1 LTIKTLSLYTSF
13 QEGNKLVQQLT
24 WRNREIAM
32 ENNSTNSRIDPRSQR
47 LNALLSEI
55 WYKGL
60 ISRAELGKTMGL
72 TLPSV
77 TRLVQDLKNAGVI
90 IETDKGES
98 SGGRQPSLIRVNP
111 DAGVV
116 ISLDFS
122 GIELRGA
129 ILDAANHCL
138 SVLKQPFQGM
148 QPVLIQKQVIE
159 ICREL
164 ISNPIIQQR
173 RVLGIGIS
181 VPGTVD
187 TENGIIRDS
196 LNMRLHDFPIRD
208 ILSGVFD
215 LPVFIEHDTCTA
227 ALAEKYYGAGRGM
240 GDLIYIIVSTGI
252 GAGLIV
258 NQEVY
263 RGATGVAGELGH
275 VIVERDGQVCVCGKR
290 GCLEAVGAV
299 PAMLANAQNVLSR
312 RKGASQDILSLN
324 SLIRTAQQGDRLA
337 QAIIQR
343 AADYLAMAIS
353 MMVSIVDIRLMVI
366 GGEVV
371 EMGELYFSPL
381 RKSIEKYRVEGQ
393 EIRVVPAM
401 LGENA
406 PLQGVSM
413 IVLQNVLT
421 R

>member
-1 LTIKTLSLYTSF
+1 MEKT
-13 QEGNKLVQQLT
+13 
-24 WRNREIAM
+24 A
-32 ENNSTNSRIDPRSQR
+32 TNSRKDPHSQR
-47 LNALLSEI
+47 LSDLLSEI
-55 WYKGL
+55 WYAGL
-60 ISRAELGKTMGL
+60 ISRAELGKITGL

-77 TRLVQDLKNAGVI
+77 TRLVQELKNAGVI

-116 ISLDFS
+116 IGLDFS

-129 ILDAANHCL
+129 ILDAANQCL
-138 SVLKQPFQGM
+138 CVNKQPFQGM
-148 QPVLIQKQVIE
+148 QPAIIREQVIE
-159 ICREL
+159 MCRAM
-164 ISNPIIQQR
+164 ISNPAIDHR

-208 ILSGVFD
+208 ILSEIFD
-215 LPVFIEHDTCTA
+215 LPVFIEHDTSTA

-263 RGATGVAGELGH
+263 RGATGLAGELGH

-290 GCLEAVGAV
+290 GCLEAVAAV
-299 PAMLANAQNVLSR
+299 PAMLANAHNVLLQ
-312 RKGASQDILSLN
+312 RKEASQDILSLN
-324 SLIRTAQQGDRLA
+324 SLISAAKQGDRLA

-353 MMVSIVDIRLMVI
+353 MMVSIVDIRLIVV

-371 EMGELYFSPL
+371 EMGEFYFSPL
-381 RKSIEKYRVEGQ
+381 RKSVEKYRVEGQ
-393 EIRVVPAM
+393 EIRVVPAT

-406 PLQGVSM
+406 PLQGISM
-413 IVLQNVLT
+413 IVLQNVLA
-421 R
+421 RSSS

>member
-1 LTIKTLSLYTSF
+1 LYTSF
-13 QEGNKLVQQLT
+13 QNRYKLLRSFQAGSKGNNLVKKP
-24 WRNREIAM
+24 
-32 ENNSTNSRIDPRSQR
+32 NSHPRINSRSQR
-47 LNALLSEI
+47 VSGLLSEI
-55 WYKGL
+55 WYQGL
-60 ISRAELGKTMGL
+60 ISRSDLRKATGL

-77 TRLVQDLKNAGVI
+77 TRLVQELKNVGVI

-116 ISLDFS
+116 IGLDFS

-138 SVLKQPFQGM
+138 CVIKQPFQGM
-148 QPVLIQKQVIE
+148 QPAIIQKQVIE
-159 ICREL
+159 MCHEL
-164 ISNPIIQQR
+164 ISNPIILQR
-173 RVLGIGIS
+173 RLLGIGVS

-187 TENGIIRDS
+187 TEKGIIRDS

-208 ILSGVFD
+208 ILGEVFD

-252 GAGLIV
+252 GAGLII

-263 RGATGVAGELGH
+263 RGATGLAGELGH
-275 VIVERDGQVCVCGKR
+275 LIVERDGQVCVCGKR
-290 GCLEAVGAV
+290 GCLEAVAAV
-299 PAMLANAQNVLSR
+299 PAMLANAHNVLLQ

-324 SLIRTAQQGDRLA
+324 SLIRAAGQEDRLA

-393 EIRVVPAM
+393 EIQIIPAM

-406 PLQGVSM
+406 PLQGVGM

>member
-1 LTIKTLSLYTSF
+1 V
-13 QEGNKLVQQLT
+13 NKKPANLL
-24 WRNREIAM
+24 
-32 ENNSTNSRIDPRSQR
+32 IDPRSQR
-47 LNALLSEI
+47 LTALLSEI

-60 ISRAELGKTMGL
+60 ISRAELKRTTGL
-72 TLPSV
+72 TLASV
-77 TRLVQDLKNAGVI
+77 TRLVQELKNAGVI

-111 DAGVV
+111 EAGVV
-116 ISLDFS
+116 IGLDFS
-122 GIELRGA
+122 GIELKGA
-129 ILDAANHCL
+129 IMDAANHCL
-138 SVLKQPFQGM
+138 NVIKQPFQGM
-148 QPVLIQKQVIE
+148 QPAIIQRQVIQM
-159 ICREL
+159 CQEL
-164 ISNPIIQQR
+164 ISNPVIQQR

-187 TENGIIRDS
+187 AEKGIIRDS

-208 ILSGVFD
+208 ILGNVFA
-215 LPVFIEHDTCTA
+215 LPVFIEHDTSTA
-227 ALAEKYYGAGRGM
+227 ALAEKFYGAGRGV

-252 GAGLIV
+252 GAGLII
-258 NQEVY
+258 NHEVY
-263 RGATGVAGELGH
+263 RGATGLAGELGH

-290 GCLEAVGAV
+290 GCLEAVAAV
-299 PAMLANAQNVLSR
+299 PAMLANAHNLLLR
-312 RKGASQDILSLN
+312 REGSSQDTNTISLN
-324 SLIRTAQQGDRLA
+324 ALIEAAGQGDRLA
-337 QAIIQR
+337 LAIIQR

-353 MMVSIVDIRLMVI
+353 IVVSIVDIRLMII

-371 EMGELYFSPL
+371 QMGELYFTSL

-393 EIRVVPAM
+393 EIQVVPAV

-413 IVLQNVLT
+413 IVLQNVFG

>member
-1 LTIKTLSLYTSF
+1 
-13 QEGNKLVQQLT
+13 
-24 WRNREIAM
+24 M
-32 ENNSTNSRIDPRSQR
+32 
-47 LNALLSEI
+47 
-55 WYKGL
+55 
-60 ISRAELGKTMGL
+60 
-72 TLPSV
+72 
-77 TRLVQDLKNAGVI
+77 
-90 IETDKGES
+90 
-98 SGGRQPSLIRVNP
+98 NP
-111 DAGVV
+111 EAGVV
-116 ISLDFS
+116 IGLDFS
-122 GIELRGA
+122 GMVLKGA

-138 SVLKQPFQGM
+138 SVIKQPFQGM
-148 QPVLIQKQVIE
+148 QEAAIQKQVIE
-159 ICREL
+159 MCREL
-164 ISNPIIQQR
+164 ISNPVILQR

-187 TENGIIRDS
+187 TEKGIIRDS

-208 ILSGVFD
+208 ILEDVFD
-215 LPVFIEHDTCTA
+215 LPVFIEHDTSTA
-227 ALAEKYYGAGRGM
+227 ALAEKYYGAGRGV

-258 NQEVY
+258 NHEVY
-263 RGATGVAGELGH
+263 RGATGLAGELGH
-275 VIVERDGQVCVCGKR
+275 VVVERDGQVCVCGKR
-290 GCLEAVGAV
+290 GCLEAVAAV
-299 PAMLANAQNVLSR
+299 PAMLANAHNVLLQ
-312 RKGASQDILSLN
+312 RKGATQDTLSLKA
-324 SLIRTAQQGDRLA
+324 LVQAAEQEDRLA

-371 EMGELYFSPL
+371 EMGELFFLPL

-393 EIRVVPAM
+393 EIRVIPAV

>member
-1 LTIKTLSLYTSF
+1 VEKLT
-13 QEGNKLVQQLT
+13 NA
-24 WRNREIAM
+24 RIA
-32 ENNSTNSRIDPRSQR
+32 PRSQR
-47 LNALLSEI
+47 LNVLLSEI

-60 ISRAELGKTMGL
+60 ISRAELGQTIGL

-77 TRLVQDLKNAGVI
+77 TRLVQELKNAGVI

-98 SGGRQPSLIRVNP
+98 SGGRQPSLLRVNP
-111 DAGVV
+111 QAGLV
-116 ISLDFS
+116 IGLDFS

-129 ILDAANHCL
+129 ILDATNHCL
-138 SVLKQPFQGM
+138 SVIKQPFQGM
-148 QPVLIQKQVIE
+148 QPAILQRQVVE
-159 ICREL
+159 MCREL
-164 ISNPIIQQR
+164 ISNSLIQRQ

-187 TENGIIRDS
+187 AEKGIIRDS

-208 ILSGVFD
+208 ILGQTFD
-215 LPVFIEHDTCTA
+215 LPVFIEHDTATA

-252 GAGLIV
+252 GAGLII

-263 RGATGVAGELGH
+263 RGATGLAGELGH
-275 VIVERDGQVCVCGKR
+275 VIVEREGQVCVCGKK
-290 GCLEAVGAV
+290 GCLEAVASV
-299 PAMLANAQNVLSR
+299 PAMLANAHNVLLR
-312 RKGASQDILSLN
+312 RKGAPQSSLTLQSLS
-324 SLIRTAQQGDRLA
+324 RAATGGDRLA

-353 MMVSIVDIRLMVI
+353 MLVSIVDIRLIVV

-371 EMGELYFSPL
+371 EMGELYFSAL
-381 RKSIEKYRVEGQ
+381 RKSTEKYRVEGD
-393 EIRVVPAM
+393 EIKISPAA

-406 PLQGVSM
+406 PLQGISM

-421 R
+421 KPARNGEMASIQTDG

>member
-1 LTIKTLSLYTSF
+1 MS
-13 QEGNKLVQQLT
+13 
-24 WRNREIAM
+24 
-32 ENNSTNSRIDPRSQR
+32 
-47 LNALLSEI
+47 ALLSEI

-60 ISRAELGKTMGL
+60 ISRAELGNITGV
-72 TLPSV
+72 TLPSI
-77 TRLVQDLKNAGVI
+77 TRLVQELKDAGVI

-111 DAGVV
+111 EAGVV
-116 ISLDFS
+116 IGLDFS
-122 GIELRGA
+122 GIELKGA
-129 ILDAANHCL
+129 ILDATNHCL
-138 SVLKQPFQGM
+138 SVIKQPFQGM
-148 QPVLIQKQVIE
+148 QPAIIQKQVIE
-159 ICREL
+159 MCREL
-164 ISNPIIQQR
+164 ISSPVILQR

-187 TENGIIRDS
+187 TEKGIIRDS
-196 LNMRLHDFPIRD
+196 LNLRLHDFPIRD
-208 ILSGVFD
+208 ILGEVFD

-258 NQEVY
+258 NHEVY
-263 RGATGVAGELGH
+263 RGATGLAGELGH

-290 GCLEAVGAV
+290 GCLEAVAAV
-299 PAMLANAQNVLSR
+299 PAMLANANNVLR
-312 RKGASQDILSLN
+312 QRKGASRDSLSLN
-324 SLIRTAQQGDRLA
+324 SLIRAAAQEDRLA

-353 MMVSIVDIRLMVI
+353 MMVSIVDIRLMVV

-381 RKSIEKYRVEGQ
+381 RKSLEKYRVEGQ
-393 EIRVVPAM
+393 EIRVVPAV

-413 IVLQNVLT
+413 IVLQNVLVQ
-421 R
+421 